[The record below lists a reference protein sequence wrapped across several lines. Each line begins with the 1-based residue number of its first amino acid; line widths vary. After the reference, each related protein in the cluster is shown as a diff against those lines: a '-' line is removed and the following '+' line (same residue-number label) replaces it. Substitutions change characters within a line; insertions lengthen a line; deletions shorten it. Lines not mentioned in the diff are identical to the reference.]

1 MPTLNPTIL
10 SWARTTAGLTLD
22 EAARAIDLKD
32 AYGKSGADRL
42 AEIEAGDEEPS
53 RSLVLRMAKEYRRSL
68 LVFYMAEPPRTGD
81 RGDDFRTVP
90 GAEPPLYNPL
100 LDALIRDIR
109 GRQNILK
116 SGLED
121 ADTERLRFIGSANM
135 DVSVEALAQRII
147 PELDFRLED
156 FRAQPGIEEAFAYL
170 RFKIESRSIFVLLLG
185 NLGSHHTNISVDTFR
200 GYAIADDI
208 APLILINDQD
218 ARSAWS
224 FTALHEVT
232 HLWLGTS
239 GISGWEDGSEIER
252 YCNDVASEILLP
264 ARENRDLAKT
274 RATSLDELIDGV
286 SAYAR
291 SHRVSRPMVAY
302 RLFRLGAI
310 DERRWNQLSARFK
323 QEWLDSRERQAIERR
338 GKEGGPSYYVVKRH
352 KLGDALLKFVTRS
365 LGEGLLSYT
374 KAGQLLG
381 VKARNVDPLLFPAPP
396 KRGGR

>member
-1 MPTLNPTIL
+1 MPTLNPTVL

-22 EAARAIDLKD
+22 DAARAIDLKE

-42 AEIEAGDEEPS
+42 AEIEAGQEEPS

-81 RGDDFRTVP
+81 RGDDFRTAP

-100 LDALIRDIR
+100 LDVLIRDIR

-121 ADTERLRFIGSANM
+121 ADTERLTFIGSANM
-135 DVSVEALAQRII
+135 NVSVEALAQRIAR
-147 PELDFRLED
+147 ELDFRLDD
-156 FRAQPGIEEAFAYL
+156 FRAQPGIGEAFAYL
-170 RFKIESRSIFVLLLG
+170 RFKIESRGIFVLLLG

-224 FTALHEVT
+224 FTALHEVA

-239 GISGWEDGSEIER
+239 GISGWEDGSQIER

-264 ARENRDLAKT
+264 ERENRDLARI
-274 RATSLDELIDGV
+274 RAGSLDELIGGV

-302 RLFRLGAI
+302 RLYRLGVI
-310 DERRWNQLSARFK
+310 DERRWNQLSTRFK
-323 QEWLDSRERQAIERR
+323 QEWLASREREAIERR
-338 GKEGGPSYYVVKRH
+338 SKEGGPSYYVVKRH
-352 KLGDALLKFVTRS
+352 RLGDALVNFVTRS

-374 KAGQLLG
+374 KAGQVLG
-381 VKARNVDPLLFPAPP
+381 VKARNVNPLLFPAPP

>member
-1 MPTLNPTIL
+1 MPTLNPTIF

-22 EAARAIDLKD
+22 EAARAIDLKA
-32 AYGKSGADRL
+32 AYGKSGTDRL

-68 LVFYMAEPPRTGD
+68 LVFYMAERPRTGD
-81 RGDDFRTVP
+81 RGDDFRTAR

-135 DVSVEALAQRII
+135 DVSVEALAPRIVR
-147 PELDFRLED
+147 ELDFRLDD
-156 FRAQPGIEEAFAYL
+156 FRAQPGIGEAFAYL
-170 RFKIESRSIFVLLLG
+170 RSKIESRSIFVLLLG
-185 NLGSHHTNISVDTFR
+185 NLGSHHTRISVDTFR

-208 APLILINDQD
+208 APLILVNDQD

-239 GISGWEDGSEIER
+239 GISGWEDGSDIEK

-264 ARENRDLAKT
+264 ARENRELGRI
-274 RATSLDELIDGV
+274 RATSLDELIAGI
-286 SAYAR
+286 SSYAR

-302 RLFRLGAI
+302 RLFRLGTI

-323 QEWLDSRERQAIERR
+323 QEWLDSREREAIERR

-352 KLGDALLKFVTRS
+352 RLGDALLKFVTRS

-374 KAGQLLG
+374 KAGRVLG

>member
-1 MPTLNPTIL
+1 MPNLNPTVL
-10 SWARTTAGLTLD
+10 SWARATAGLNLD
-22 EAARAIDLKD
+22 DAARAIDLKE

-42 AEIEAGDEEPS
+42 AEIEAGQEVPS

-121 ADTERLRFIGSANM
+121 ADTERLTFIGSANTN
-135 DVSVEALAQRII
+135 VSVEALAQRIAR
-147 PELDFRLED
+147 ELDFRLDD
-156 FRAQPGIEEAFAYL
+156 FRAQPGIGDAFDYL
-170 RFKIESRSIFVLLLG
+170 RFKIESGGIFVLLLG

-200 GYAIADDI
+200 GYAIADDM

-224 FTALHEVT
+224 FTALHEVA
-232 HLWLGTS
+232 HLWLGAS
-239 GISGWEDGSEIER
+239 GVSGWADGSQIER

-264 ARENRDLAKT
+264 ERENRDLARI
-274 RATSLDELIDGV
+274 RAGSLDELIDGV

-291 SHRVSRPMVAY
+291 SRRVSRPMVTY
-302 RLFRLGAI
+302 RLYRLGVI

-323 QEWLDSRERQAIERR
+323 QEWLASREREAIERR

-352 KLGDALLKFVTRS
+352 KLGDALVNFVTRS

-374 KAGQLLG
+374 KAGRVLG
-381 VKARNVDPLLFPAPP
+381 VKARNVNPLLFLAPP
-396 KRGGR
+396 KRGDR

>member
-1 MPTLNPTIL
+1 MPTFNPTIL
-10 SWARTTAGLTLD
+10 RWARATAGLTLD

-32 AYGKSGADRL
+32 AYGKTGAERL

-53 RSLVLRMAKEYRRSL
+53 RSLVVRMAKEYRRSL
-68 LVFYMAEPPRTGD
+68 LIFYMAEPPRTGD
-81 RGDDFRTVP
+81 RGDDFRTAP

-121 ADTERLRFIGSANM
+121 ADAERVRLVGSANM
-135 DVSVEALAQRII
+135 DVPAEALAQRVVR
-147 PELDFRLED
+147 ELDFGLDD
-156 FRAQPGIEEAFAYL
+156 FRAQPGIGEAFAYL
-170 RFKIESRSIFVLLLG
+170 RFKIESRGIFVLLLG

-208 APLILINDQD
+208 APLILINDHD

-239 GISGWEDGSEIER
+239 GISGWEDGSQIER
-252 YCNDVASEILLP
+252 YCNDVAGEILLP
-264 ARENRDLAKT
+264 ERENGDLARIRT
-274 RATSLDELIDGV
+274 TSLDELINGV

-302 RLFRLGAI
+302 RLYRLGRI

-323 QEWLDSRERQAIERR
+323 QEWLASREREAVERR
-338 GKEGGPSYYVVKRH
+338 GKEGGPNYYVVKRH

-374 KAGQLLG
+374 KAGQVLG
-381 VKARNVDPLLFPAPP
+381 VKARNVDPLLFSAPP
-396 KRGGR
+396 RRRGR

>member
-1 MPTLNPTIL
+1 MPTLNHTVL

-22 EAARAIDLKD
+22 DAARAIDLKE

-42 AEIEAGDEEPS
+42 AEIEAGQEEPS

-68 LVFYMAEPPRTGD
+68 LVLYMAEPPRTGD

-121 ADTERLRFIGSANM
+121 ADTERSTFIGSANIN
-135 DVSVEALAQRII
+135 VSVEALAQRIAR
-147 PELDFRLED
+147 ELDFRLDD
-156 FRAQPGIEEAFAYL
+156 FRAQPGIGEAFAYL
-170 RFKIESRSIFVLLLG
+170 RFKIESRGIFVLLLG

-224 FTALHEVT
+224 FTALHEVA

-239 GISGWEDGSEIER
+239 GISGWGDGSQIER

-264 ARENRDLAKT
+264 ERENRDLARI
-274 RATSLDELIDGV
+274 RASSLDELIDGV

-291 SHRVSRPMVAY
+291 SHRVSRPMIAY
-302 RLFRLGAI
+302 RLYRLGVI
-310 DERRWNQLSARFK
+310 DERRWNQLSTRFK
-323 QEWLDSRERQAIERR
+323 QEWLASREREAIERR
-338 GKEGGPSYYVVKRH
+338 SREGGPSYYVVKRH
-352 KLGDALLKFVTRS
+352 RLGDALVNFVTRS
-365 LGEGLLSYT
+365 VGEGLLSYT
-374 KAGQLLG
+374 KAGQVLG
-381 VKARNVDPLLFPAPP
+381 VKARNVNPLLFPAPP

>member
-1 MPTLNPTIL
+1 MPNLNPTVL
-10 SWARTTAGLTLD
+10 NWARTTAGLNLD
-22 EAARAIDLKD
+22 DAARAIDLKE

-42 AEIEAGDEEPS
+42 AEIEAGQEEPS

-121 ADTERLRFIGSANM
+121 ADTEPLTFIGSANTN
-135 DVSVEALAQRII
+135 VSVEALAQRIAR
-147 PELDFRLED
+147 ELDFRLDD
-156 FRAQPGIEEAFAYL
+156 FRAQPGIGEAFAYL
-170 RFKIESRSIFVLLLG
+170 RFKIESGGIFVLLLG

-200 GYAIADDI
+200 GYAIADDM

-224 FTALHEVT
+224 FTALHEVA
-232 HLWLGTS
+232 HLWLGLS
-239 GISGWEDGSEIER
+239 GVSGWADGSQIER
-252 YCNDVASEILLP
+252 YCNDVASELLLP
-264 ARENRDLAKT
+264 ERENRDVARI
-274 RATSLDELIDGV
+274 RAGSLDELIDGV

-302 RLFRLGAI
+302 RLYRLGVI
-310 DERRWNQLSARFK
+310 DERRWNQISTRFK
-323 QEWLDSRERQAIERR
+323 QEWLASREREAIERR

-352 KLGDALLKFVTRS
+352 KLGDALVNFVTRS

-374 KAGQLLG
+374 KAGQVLG
-381 VKARNVDPLLFPAPP
+381 VKARNVNPLLFPAPP
-396 KRGGR
+396 KRGDR